1 MKGKTNTLKTST
13 TAVVSNIFCTNRQK
27 AAMRLS
33 STKPSLQDYVEHLKD
48 NLICLDDFSNTVG
61 ANNSDMI
68 QNAEFIIRA
77 NGDGIFPAKMSV
89 KDLSQIRN
97 GMVRC
102 GIVMT
107 GEEEFGLGLS
117 SLYRLIIVSIDE
129 GTFDGNELLKY
140 QRAPEILR
148 LYFSLYIKFLSETG
162 YFIINNADRIFQG
175 YRKEYEQLLKTPRY
189 IDAAA
194 SLRLQLDT
202 LVNFAQY
209 CGVNED
215 FIADYYER
223 VSNAILTIMRANQNT
238 STVAKIEVRFLTAL
252 MQSIGTTKFNSL
264 ANNEEVYAANESNY
278 VGFEDKIKRHIWIR
292 VEEAFSMVEK
302 YYYRQ
307 GQTWTTKPN
316 TIKEEL
322 LIKGISV
329 GKLVEGSAGSEYL
342 CRAKKGSRKRM
353 LVLKK
358 DMIEKILNESEEM

>member
-1 MKGKTNTLKTST
+1 
-13 TAVVSNIFCTNRQK
+13 
-27 AAMRLS
+27 MRLS